1 MFCSFVLWSQ
11 ACREHAIT
19 IGWLIDVESCV
30 QSAEQRPSA
39 TLNASTAYQTL
50 LIVEVAF
57 LEDNS
62 AFVSYI
68 LVMTFGE

>member
-1 MFCSFVLWSQ
+1 MLCSFMSGFE
-11 ACREHAIT
+11 ACLGHAIT

-50 LIVEVAF
+50 PIVEIAF

-68 LVMTFGE
+68 LVMKFGE

>member
-1 MFCSFVLWSQ
+1 MYSVVPCDCLKL
-11 ACREHAIT
+11 AEAIT
-19 IGWLIDVESCV
+19 IGWLTDVDGCV

-50 LIVEVAF
+50 PIVDIAF

-68 LVMTFGE
+68 LVMKFGE

>member
-1 MFCSFVLWSQ
+1 M
-11 ACREHAIT
+11 
-19 IGWLIDVESCV
+19 
-30 QSAEQRPSA
+30 
-39 TLNASTAYQTL
+39 

-68 LVMTFGE
+68 LVITFGEYINEKSPITFMSRWYKKEKYLNLRPRPHVLGFFGN

>member
-1 MFCSFVLWSQ
+1 M
-11 ACREHAIT
+11 IT
-19 IGWLIDVESCV
+19 ISWLINVEGYV
-30 QSAEQRPSA
+30 QSAEQRPSS

-50 LIVEVAF
+50 PIVEDGF

-68 LVMTFGE
+68 LVMKLGE